1 MVTIA
6 EVLAWKP
13 SVIDSLAEY
22 FYDKRTIVVRL
33 QDEINDAKP
42 PESWVAPARDDALK
56 AYEDKR
62 LLLNDLAAQLSDL
75 ALAAKEAGKE
85 IEGAQNDLHAVLD
98 QASREGYKVNHQTGE
113 VEPPHLEPPKDPMRP
128 TAHFQ
133 EDQRLYEEELAE
145 QQLRRADFVGLIEK
159 ALKRAETADVGLAKS
174 MADVAT
180 NETRGG
186 SGSLQ
191 EASAS
196 QLPPSLDGMTPQEI
210 AEKFGNEIAIDTM
223 MAQLEVG
230 IPIYKAINLDFGG
243 EAQYSVMQNGDVK
256 MSLKTAVGL
265 GLGEDGK
272 DVEGKIGAGAFT
284 EYELTFKSQEEAEK
298 FLDGLD
304 DAAVKGLLGGQG
316 ARQAAIL
323 AYINEH
329 DVTSAKVGVYGKG
342 EIGFETPYADGGS
355 SGRAEGWYD
364 GKKDGGEFGIKVEA
378 SLNANVAVGDSGSR
392 SGGSADFAGEVKTDK
407 QGTPKEIT
415 LKGALTGEMAN
426 NKFGLNLP
434 GVGSGGGGDV
444 ELKMDNDNVM
454 WHEMNEALGKGDMSR
469 ATEIAMDHGS
479 VVVRATTV
487 TTNDQ
492 DISSIEG
499 GVERTSSQHTW
510 VRPPNTNEFV
520 SFDPDTTRPAADGS
534 VTRR

>member
-1 MVTIA
+1 MVTMA
-6 EVLAWKP
+6 EVLEWKP

-42 PESWVAPARDDALK
+42 PESWVAPARTEALK
-56 AYEDKR
+56 AYEEKR
-62 LLLNDLAAQLSDL
+62 LKLNDIAAQLSDL

-85 IEGAQNDLHAVLD
+85 IKGAQDDLHAVLD
-98 QASREGYKVNHQTGE
+98 EASGEGYKVNRHTGE
-113 VEPPHLEPPKDPMRP
+113 VEPPKLEQPDPMRP
-128 TAHFQ
+128 SYHFE
-133 EDQRLYEEELAE
+133 EDERRYDKALAD
-145 QQLRRADFVGLIEK
+145 QAIRAKEFVDRIER
-159 ALKRAETADVGLAKS
+159 ALKRAEIADVGLAKS
-174 MADVAT
+174 MADVVAGV
-180 NETRGG
+180 TRGG
-186 SGSLQ
+186 DGTIV
-191 EASAS
+191 AAVAS

-230 IPIYKAINLDFGG
+230 VPIYKAINLDFGG

-256 MSLKTAVGL
+256 MSLKTAL
-265 GLGEDGK
+265 GLGFGEDTQG
-272 DVEGKIGAGAFT
+272 VEGKIGAGAFT
-284 EYELTFKSQEEAEK
+284 DYELTFKSQEEAEK

-304 DAAVKGLLGGQG
+304 DAALNGLLGGQS
-316 ARQAAIL
+316 ARQAAII

-329 DVTSAKVGVYGKG
+329 DVTSARVGVYGKG
-342 EIGFETPYADGGS
+342 EIGFDTPYADGSS

-378 SLNANVAVGDSGSR
+378 SMDAGFAVGGSGATG
-392 SGGSADFAGEVKTDK
+392 GGSVDLSGEVKTDK
-407 QGTPKEIT
+407 QGVPKEIT

-434 GVGSGGGGDV
+434 NVGSGGGGDV

-454 WHEMNEALGKGDMSR
+454 WHEMNEALTKGDMSR

-492 DISSIEG
+492 DISSVEG

-520 SFDPDTTRPAADGS
+520 NFDPDTIRPATDNS
-534 VTRR
+534 VAKR